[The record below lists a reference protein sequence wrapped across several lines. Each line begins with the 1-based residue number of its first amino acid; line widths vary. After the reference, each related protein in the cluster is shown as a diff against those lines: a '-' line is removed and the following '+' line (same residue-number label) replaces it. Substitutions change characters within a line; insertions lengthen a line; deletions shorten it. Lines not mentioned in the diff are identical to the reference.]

1 MMSDDLTITSGDLTI
16 SGWTDVRVT
25 RGIERLP
32 SDFSIGMTEFYPGEL
47 DNILLEPGSV
57 CLVSLGD
64 EPVVTGY
71 IDHYVPSIGPS
82 DHSIQINGRSKCSDL
97 VDCAAEWAGGQ
108 ISNATVLEV
117 AQKLAAVY
125 GPTRPDGAPE
135 GIAVATNVSSFLL
148 PIIPQT
154 NIMLGESP
162 FDIIER
168 MSRFSAVLA
177 YDLPDGSL
185 FLSQVGT
192 RQLDSGI
199 AEGMNV
205 QRAYIDYS
213 ADLNYSAYDVYLQST
228 DLFMD
233 VGAAGNLKYSAAD
246 INVKRHRRMVIIAE
260 SGSMGL
266 DIAEKR
272 AVWESARR
280 FGRSRVVKVVVDSW
294 RDLSGSLWEPNTL
307 VPVSLPRLKLPS
319 AVLLISEVTFLRNDD
334 SGTTAE
340 LTLMAP
346 AAFTPQP
353 LNLTPLWGDVPQGHY
368 G

>member
-1 MMSDDLTITSGDLTI
+1 MVSDDLTITSGDLTI
-16 SGWTDVRVT
+16 TGWTDIRVT

-32 SDFSIGMTEFYPGEL
+32 SDFSIGMTELHPGEF
-47 DNILLEPGSV
+47 DKIVLEPGDACQV
-57 CLVSLGD
+57 RLGD
-64 EPVVTGY
+64 DPVVTGY

-125 GPTRPDGAPE
+125 GPRPNGVPE
-135 GIAVATNVSSFLL
+135 GVAVSTNVSSFLL

-185 FLSQVGT
+185 FLSRVGT
-192 RQLDSGI
+192 RQLDSGV

-213 ADLNYSAYDVYLQST
+213 ADLNYSTYDVYLQST

-233 VGAAGNLKYSAAD
+233 AGTSGNLKFTASD
-246 INVKRHRRMVIIAE
+246 INCKRHRRMVIISE

-272 AVWESARR
+272 AVWESVRR
-280 FGRSRVVKVVVDSW
+280 FGRSRVVKVIVDSW
-294 RDLSGSLWEPNTL
+294 RDLSGALWEPNTL
-307 VPVSLPRLKLPS
+307 IPVSLPRLKLP
-319 AVLLISEVTFLRNDD
+319 AAWLLISEVTFQRNDH

-340 LTLMAP
+340 LTLMP
-346 AAFTPQP
+346 PEAFAPQP
-353 LNLTPLWGDVPQGHY
+353 INLTPLWGDAPQGHY
-368 G
+368 GE